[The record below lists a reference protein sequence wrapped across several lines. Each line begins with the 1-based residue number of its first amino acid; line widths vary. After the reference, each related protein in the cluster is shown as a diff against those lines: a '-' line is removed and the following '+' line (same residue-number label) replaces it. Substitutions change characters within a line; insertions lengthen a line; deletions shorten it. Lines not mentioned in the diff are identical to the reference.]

1 MSRVGKAP
9 VKIPSGTKVQV
20 NGADVSVTGKLG
32 SLVYKLLPGIV
43 VKQDGDLLNVAL
55 SESNPATSAIW
66 GLTRGLLN
74 NMVKGA
80 SEGFEQRLEIF
91 GVGYKAAVAGKY
103 LMLSLGHSHEIAF
116 EIPSGIT
123 IKAIKPTS
131 LVITGCDKQ
140 KVGQVAAMIIQQRPP
155 EPYKGKGVKYEGQW
169 ILRKEGKKK

>member
-9 VKIPSGTKVQV
+9 IKIPSGTKVQV

-32 SLVYKLLPGIV
+32 SLVYKLLPGIAI
-43 VKQDGDLLNVAL
+43 KQDGELLSVAL
-55 SESNPATSAIW
+55 AEGGSATPAIW
-66 GLTRGLLN
+66 GLTRGLLY
-74 NMVKGA
+74 NMVKGV
-80 SEGFEQRLEIF
+80 SEGFEQKLEIF

-116 EIPSGIT
+116 EIPAGVA
-123 IKAIKPTS
+123 IKALKPTL

-140 KVGQVAAMIIQQRPP
+140 KVGQVASMIIQQRPP
-155 EPYKGKGVKYEGQW
+155 EPYKGKGVKYEGQR